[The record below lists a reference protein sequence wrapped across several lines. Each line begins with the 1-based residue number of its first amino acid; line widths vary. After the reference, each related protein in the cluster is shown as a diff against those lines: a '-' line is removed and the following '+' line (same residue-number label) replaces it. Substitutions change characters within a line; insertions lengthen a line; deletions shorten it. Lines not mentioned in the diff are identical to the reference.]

1 MNDKLKVGILGGTGM
16 VGQRFITL
24 LENHPWFEVTVIAA
38 SPRSAGQTYEAAVGD
53 RWKMTTPMPEA
64 VKNMIVMN
72 VNEVAEVAAG
82 VDFVFSAVDMG
93 KEEIRKIEEDYA
105 RAETPV
111 ISNNSAHR
119 WTPDVPMIIPEINP
133 EHMQVIEYQRKRL
146 GTKSGFIAV
155 KPNCSIQSYTPVL
168 SAWKEFEPTEVVV
181 TTYQAISGAG
191 KTFKDWPE
199 MVENVIPYI
208 GGEEEK
214 SEKEPL
220 RIWGEIKNGV
230 IEPASSP
237 AITCQCIRVP
247 VLNGHMAAVFV
258 NFKNKPTVDQLIE
271 RLQNYK
277 GMPQQL
283 QLPSA
288 PKQFIRYFEEEN
300 RPQVKLDVDYENGM
314 GITAGRIREDSLYD
328 YKFIGLSH
336 NTVRGAAGG
345 GVLSAELLKAQG
357 FIKPRSI

>member
-1 MNDKLKVGILGGTGM
+1 MSDKLKAGILGGTGM

-24 LENHPWFEVTVIAA
+24 LENHPWFEVAVIAA
-38 SPRSAGQTYEAAVGD
+38 SPRSAGQTYEAAVGE
-53 RWKMTTPMPEA
+53 RWKMPVPMPEA
-64 VKNMIVMN
+64 VKDLVVMN
-72 VNEVAEVAAG
+72 VNDVEQVAAG
-82 VDFVFSAVDMG
+82 VDFVFSAVDMS
-93 KEEIRKIEEDYA
+93 KDEIKKIEEAYA
-105 RAETPV
+105 RAEVPV
-111 ISNNSAHR
+111 VSNNSAHR
-119 WTPDVPMIIPEINP
+119 WTPDVPMLIPEINP
-133 EHMQVIEYQRKRL
+133 GHMQVIASQQKRL
-146 GTKSGFIAV
+146 GTKNGFIAV

-168 SAWKEFEPTEVVV
+168 SAWQEFEPTEVVV

-220 RIWGEIKNGV
+220 RIWGEVKNGV
-230 IEPASSP
+230 IEPAVAP

-258 NFKNKPTVDQLIE
+258 NFKNKPTLEQLIDKLKNFQGE
-271 RLQNYK
+271 PQRLN
-277 GMPQQL
+277 
-283 QLPSA
+283 LPSA
-288 PKQFIRYFEEEN
+288 PQQFIRYFEEEN

-314 GITAGRIREDSLYD
+314 GITVGRIREDSLYD
-328 YKFIGLSH
+328 FKFIGLSH

-357 FIKPRSI
+357 YIKARLR